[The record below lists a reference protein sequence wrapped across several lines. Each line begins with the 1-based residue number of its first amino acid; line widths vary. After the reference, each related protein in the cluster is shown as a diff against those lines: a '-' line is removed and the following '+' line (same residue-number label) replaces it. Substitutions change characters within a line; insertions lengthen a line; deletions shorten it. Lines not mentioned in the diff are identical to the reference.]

1 MKDPRVMHSSSSPMF
16 PGVRSSPSRMAGSRD
31 TQVAKAMPL
40 NA

>member
-40 NA
+40 TA